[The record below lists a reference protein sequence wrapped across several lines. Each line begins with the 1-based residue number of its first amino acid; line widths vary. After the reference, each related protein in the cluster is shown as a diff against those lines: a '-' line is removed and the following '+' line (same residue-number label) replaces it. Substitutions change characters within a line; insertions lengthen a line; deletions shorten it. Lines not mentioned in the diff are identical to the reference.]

1 MTSNYLGADNTIRPT
16 NTTYCT
22 CRKIFA
28 KQVATLASCLPN
40 SFLCNEVMELAYNW
54 EGEGPRTNGKH
65 CFEITCTGCDEVT
78 RTPCELIRKH
88 TCNSPFTIPFK
99 FKRLPKHVSRLILLV
114 GLAMS
119 WPRYNLV

>member
-40 SFLCNEVMELAYNW
+40 SFY
-54 EGEGPRTNGKH
+54 
-65 CFEITCTGCDEVT
+65 VT
-78 RTPCELIRKH
+78 R
-88 TCNSPFTIPFK
+88 
-99 FKRLPKHVSRLILLV
+99 
-114 GLAMS
+114 
-119 WPRYNLV
+119 